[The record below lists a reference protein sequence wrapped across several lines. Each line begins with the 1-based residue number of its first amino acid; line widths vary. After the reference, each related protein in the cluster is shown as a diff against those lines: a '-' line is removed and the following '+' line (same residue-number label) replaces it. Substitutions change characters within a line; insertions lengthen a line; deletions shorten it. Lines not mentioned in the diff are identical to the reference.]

1 MKKFLLV
8 VAVAAGVFS
17 CNKTEEGTFVLNGS
31 VKGVDGKNIILERQD
46 DSLGVVAVD
55 TVKIENGKFTFTG
68 QADEPGMFSL
78 SIDEEQNKSY
88 LIIEPGEIKMEINRD
103 SIFLNKVSGTYNN
116 DQLTEFSKQGLAFNK
131 RMQDFQKQNKE
142 LMVAAQDKNDTVAMT
157 KLRDEFQKIRDD
169 MEVNN
174 EKYIKE
180 HPKAFI
186 SLLLVGNMF
195 RVFEPDMEKIGT
207 LYDNLDAK
215 LRDTKTGKLLGK
227 RIAEFNQVGVGKK
240 APDFAAPNPEG
251 KMTKLS
257 ESLGKLTIIDFW
269 ASWCGPCRKANPE
282 LVAIYNEFH
291 DKGLNIIGVSLDRPG
306 QEDKWKEAIE
316 KDKLTWT
323 QVSNLKFWQDPIAVQ
338 YGVQSIPQMFLVNE
352 YGIIVAKDLQGDAL
366 RAKIKE
372 FLNAELA
379 K

>member
-8 VAVAAGVFS
+8 VAVAAGIFS
-17 CNKTEEGTFVLNGS
+17 CNKTEDGTFVVEGT

-46 DSLGVVAVD
+46 DSLGVIAID
-55 TVKIENGKFTFTG
+55 TVKIENGTFKFTG
-68 QADEPGMFSL
+68 KADEPAMYSL
-78 SIDEEQNKSY
+78 AIDGEENKSY
-88 LIIEPGEIKMEINRD
+88 LILETGVIKMEINRD
-103 SIFLNKVSGTYNN
+103 SIFLNKVTGTYNN
-116 DQLTEFSKQGLAFNK
+116 DQLTEFSSKGLEFNK
-131 RMQDFQKQNKE
+131 KMQDFQKRNQDV
-142 LMVAAQDKNDTVAMT
+142 MVAAQNRNDTVAMK
-157 KLRDEFQKIRDD
+157 KLRDDFQLIRDEMD
-169 MEVNN
+169 ANN

-186 SLLLVGNMF
+186 SVLLIGNMF
-195 RVFEPDMEKIGT
+195 RVFEPDMEKIES
-207 LYDNLDAK
+207 LYDNLDPEVK
-215 LRDTKTGKLLGK
+215 NTKTGKLLAK
-227 RIAEFNQVGVGKK
+227 RIADFNKVGIGKK

-257 ESLGKLTIIDFW
+257 ESMGKLTIIDFW
-269 ASWCGPCRKANPE
+269 ASWCGPCRVANPE

-306 QEDKWKEAIE
+306 QADKWKEAIA

-352 YGIIVAKDLQGDAL
+352 YGIIVAKDLKGDEL
-366 RAKIKE
+366 RAKINE
-372 FLNAELA
+372 FLNAKLA

>member
-8 VAVAAGVFS
+8 VAVAAGIFS
-17 CNKTEEGTFVLNGS
+17 CNKTEDGTFVVEGT

-46 DSLGVVAVD
+46 DSLGVIAID
-55 TVKIENGKFTFTG
+55 TVKIENGTFKFTG
-68 QADEPGMFSL
+68 KADEPAMYSL
-78 SIDEEQNKSY
+78 AIDGEENKSY
-88 LIIEPGEIKMEINRD
+88 LILETGVIKMEINRD
-103 SIFLNKVSGTYNN
+103 SIFLNKVTGTYNN
-116 DQLTEFSKQGLAFNK
+116 DQLTEFSSKGLEFNK
-131 RMQDFQKQNKE
+131 KMQDFQKRNQDV
-142 LMVAAQDKNDTVAMT
+142 MVAAQNRNDTVAMK
-157 KLRDEFQKIRDD
+157 KLRDDFQLIRDEMD
-169 MEVNN
+169 ANN

-186 SLLLVGNMF
+186 SVLLIGNMF
-195 RVFEPDMEKIGT
+195 RVFEPDMEKIES
-207 LYDNLDAK
+207 LYDNLDPEVK
-215 LRDTKTGKLLGK
+215 NTKTGKLLAK
-227 RIAEFNQVGVGKK
+227 RIADFNKVGIGKK

-257 ESLGKLTIIDFW
+257 ESMGRLTIIDFW
-269 ASWCGPCRKANPE
+269 ASWCGPCRVANPE

-306 QEDKWKEAIE
+306 QADKWKEAIA

-352 YGIIVAKDLQGDAL
+352 YGIIVAKDLKGDEL
-366 RAKIKE
+366 RAKINE
-372 FLNAELA
+372 FLNAKLA